1 MFSALPAAGVREV
14 PTGRSTS
21 KYVCRMGLHCRIH
34 TGVLPA
40 HGGPDPL
47 QHGWSEQ
54 MAFLV
59 WKTLLRDQTGVRPRV
74 ALRRAQG
81 LYGSGKE
88 ARHAARAIAAG
99 HRFSVYK
106 AESDCWIAEAP
117 DRSTYL
123 ISIGE
128 SPLAAD
134 TA

>member
-1 MFSALPAAGVREV
+1 
-14 PTGRSTS
+14 
-21 KYVCRMGLHCRIH
+21 
-34 TGVLPA
+34 
-40 HGGPDPL
+40 
-47 QHGWSEQ
+47 

-59 WKTLLRDQTGVRPRV
+59 WKTLLRDRTGVRPRV

-81 LYGSGKE
+81 SYDSLDE
-88 ARHAARAIAAG
+88 AQHAAQAIAAG

-106 AESDCWIAEAP
+106 AETDCWIAEAP

-134 TA
+134 AA